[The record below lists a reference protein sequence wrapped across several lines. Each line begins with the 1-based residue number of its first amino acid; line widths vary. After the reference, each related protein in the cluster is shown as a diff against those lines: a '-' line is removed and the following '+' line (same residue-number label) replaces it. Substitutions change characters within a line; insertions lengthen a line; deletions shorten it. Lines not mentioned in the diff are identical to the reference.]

1 MRIFDINKMKKEIM
15 HYRKIFIL
23 GTTGSGKSTLARQIS
38 EITNL
43 IHYSLDWIV
52 YSDNI
57 FWKKKY
63 TKKTRDKKLKK
74 LLLKRK
80 WIIEGA
86 YAENW
91 ILPIVKKADLII
103 ILQLPKHVL
112 MKRVFNRY
120 LKNKFIGKGDSFKEM
135 LNLLKF
141 SYLYKNK
148 FFCSYKKMAKKHKKE
163 YIILKNNKEIN
174 KFLKQI

>member
-1 MRIFDINKMKKEIM
+1 MEPKEIM
-15 HYRKIFIL
+15 RYKKIFIL

-38 EITNL
+38 KITNL
-43 IHYSLDWIV
+43 THYGLDWIV
-52 YSDNI
+52 YKDHNAWNI
-57 FWKKKY
+57 KY
-63 TKKTRDKKLKK
+63 TEKIRDKKLKK
-74 LLLKRK
+74 LIKKKK

-91 ILPIVKKADLII
+91 ILPIIKEADLVI
-103 ILQLPKHVL
+103 ILQLPRHIL

-120 LKNKFIGKGDSFKEM
+120 IRNKLNRRGDRFIDL

-141 SYLYKNK
+141 SYRYKNNS
-148 FFCSYKKMAKKHKKE
+148 FLTHKKMAEKHKKE

-174 KFLKQI
+174 KFLKQIKN